1 MTKKIAAVLLVVAFG
16 ICAFAG
22 AADEGRFF
30 PVGVWFYWR
39 GNVPDDD
46 AQAQAV
52 LDKMFAKVRS
62 AGMNVVV
69 ADGIVE
75 QNAQPVLDAAQRHGL
90 KVILSCRFLTQK
102 RRRRGQ
108 PPPDEAAIHERIKAY
123 LPKVDGHP
131 ALYFH
136 YTYDCPRQAQTAY
149 LRGINQ
155 LFAKLAPSHPT
166 FMAYFRNLPEIANGS
181 NAPTLSWDNF
191 PIGSENPPGVLVNYR
206 YPGAM
211 DHEREMER
219 IHDKTPGLRRLML
232 IQAFD
237 SPGRLR
243 YPSAAELRVQINAAF
258 LAGWTDGILFYRFHS
273 RAGKRPRKGMVDAQ
287 MRWQVCSADELKQI
301 CEKTRKIGQHLAES
315 KRRPAALLAVPP
327 QLRVAEF
334 QKGQARYALVM
345 NRSAT
350 ERFDGEAV
358 TARARTRRRTPWQK
372 LSAVENVL
380 TQQRHSIAGKA
391 ATRIRVALDA
401 GDAVLFRFELQ
412 DKP

>member
-16 ICAFAG
+16 MCAFAG

-39 GNVPDDD
+39 GNVPDDPAK
-46 AQAQAV
+46 AQAY

-75 QNAQPVLDAAQRHGL
+75 QNAQPVLDAAQRHRL
-90 KVILSCRFLTQK
+90 KVILSCRFLTQQ

-123 LPKVDGHP
+123 IPKVDRHP

-136 YTYDCPRQAQTAY
+136 YTYDCPRPEQIAY
-149 LRGINQ
+149 LRGINR
-155 LFAKLAPSHPT
+155 LFAKLAPAHPT
-166 FMAYFRNLPEIANGS
+166 FVAYFRDLPEIANGS

-191 PIGSENPPGVLVNYR
+191 PLGIENPPGVLINYR

-211 DHEREMER
+211 NHERELER
-219 IHDKTPGLRRLML
+219 IHDKTRGMRHLAL

-243 YPSAAELRVQINAAF
+243 YPSAAELRIQINAA
-258 LAGWTDGILFYRFHS
+258 LLSGWTEGILFYRFHS
-273 RAGKRPRKGMVDAQ
+273 REGKRPRKGMVDAK
-287 MRWQVCSADELKQI
+287 MRWQLCSAAEMKQI
-301 CEKTRKIGQHLAES
+301 CEKTRKIVQHLAES
-315 KRRPAALLAVPP
+315 ERRPAALLAAPP
-327 QLRVAEF
+327 RLRVAEF
-334 QKGQARYALVM
+334 QKGGTRYALVM

-358 TARARTRRRTPWQK
+358 AARANTRKRTPWRE

-380 TQQRHSIAGKA
+380 TQRRHPIDRKA
-391 ATRIRVALDA
+391 ATRIRVSLDP
-401 GDAVLFRFELQ
+401 GDAALFRFELQ
-412 DKP
+412 GKP